1 MNKNGKYYAG
11 IDSGSTSTE
20 LVIFDENK
28 NIIKAVMV
36 RTGANAQAGAQKA
49 LDEAQIS
56 LDEIKTITATGYGRK
71 ILILQTMM

>member
-28 NIIKAVMV
+28 NIVKAVMV
-36 RTGANAQAGAQKA
+36 RTGANAKAGAQKA

-56 LDEIKTITATGYGRK
+56 LDEIKP
-71 ILILQTMM
+71 